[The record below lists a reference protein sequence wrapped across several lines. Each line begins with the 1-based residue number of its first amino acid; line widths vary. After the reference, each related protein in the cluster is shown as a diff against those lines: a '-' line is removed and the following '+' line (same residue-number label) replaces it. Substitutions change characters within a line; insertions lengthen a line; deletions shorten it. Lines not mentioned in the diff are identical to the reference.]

1 MAEDD
6 RCEKREADEVARRHT
21 WAHNGRKA
29 YRCEGEETVK
39 IRESLQFTKV
49 YSPARK
55 ASSQVMR
62 SAKKVST

>member
-1 MAEDD
+1 MTVM
-6 RCEKREADEVARRHT
+6 RSGRLRR
-21 WAHNGRKA
+21 WLGGIPGLIMVGKA
-29 YRCEGEETVK
+29 YRCVSEETVK

-49 YSPARK
+49 YSPAKK